1 LKKPPLQR
9 SASRRLAASTV
20 TTAVDNPPVT
30 TGGTPGRH
38 RAAAGSRRLFIALA
52 FLAPA
57 LVLLGVLVVYP
68 VIYSIYRSLFD
79 AAGTNFLGLGNYI
92 SMFTDPAT
100 FIAIRN
106 NVIWVAVV
114 PVTVTALGLIF
125 AVLMDRIKWGI
136 AFKLIVFMPMAIS
149 MVAAGVIF
157 RTTFQ
162 ENPDLGVVNA
172 ALVGVHDLFGGSS
185 AYPNARP
192 REDTGL
198 EEADGAI
205 QTAATVQA
213 GAVANFPL
221 IGVNEAN
228 IPANAAPAVAA
239 DDPAADA
246 ISGTVWLDF
255 IRGGGG
261 TPGEIGDDKV
271 GLPNVVVQAV
281 DSAGDVVASARTAED
296 GTYLLSGLPSGDT
309 TAGGVTLTL
318 PATNFS
324 AAYAGVSWLGPT
336 LVTAV
341 VILSYIWIWAGFAMV
356 MIASGLSAMDR
367 SLQEAARMDGA
378 NEWQVFRRITAPLLS
393 PVLIVVF
400 ITLIVNVLKIFDLV
414 YVIPP
419 PSSLPDATV
428 IAVQMWTVSF
438 GGGNDQGLGS
448 ALAVLLLVLV
458 LPFMIINVRRFRMDR
473 ER

>member
-1 LKKPPLQR
+1 VATSVVDAPP
-9 SASRRLAASTV
+9 AA
-20 TTAVDNPPVT
+20 
-30 TGGTPGRH
+30 GGTRPRH
-38 RAAAGSRRLFIALA
+38 PVAAGRRRLFIALA

-57 LVLLGVLVVYP
+57 LVLLGVLVAYP
-68 VIYSIYRSLFD
+68 VIYSVYRSLFD
-79 AAGTNFLGLGNYI
+79 AAGSNFLGLGNYVT
-92 SMFTDPAT
+92 MFTDPAT
-100 FIAIRN
+100 FISIRN
-106 NVIWVAVV
+106 NVIWVLVV
-114 PVTVTALGLIF
+114 PVSVTILGLIF

-162 ENPDLGVVNA
+162 ENPNLGVVNA
-172 ALVGVHDLFGGSS
+172 ALVGIHDVFGGSS

-192 REDTGL
+192 RDNAGL
-198 EEADGAI
+198 QAAKGAI
-205 QTAATVQA
+205 QTAAPVRPGTTQD
-213 GAVANFPL
+213 FPL
-221 IGVNEAN
+221 IGINQSN
-228 IPANAAPAVAA
+228 IPGNAAQAVKAGAA
-239 DDPAADA
+239 GSDA

-261 TPGEIGDDKV
+261 TPGEIGSGKK
-271 GLPNVVVQAV
+271 GLPNVQVTAL
-281 DSAGDVVASARTAED
+281 DASGAVVASTRTAD
-296 GTYLLSGLPSGDT
+296 NGTYLLSGVSRD
-309 TAGGVTLTL
+309 VTLAL
-318 PATNFS
+318 PASNFS

-400 ITLIVNVLKIFDLV
+400 VTLIVNVLKIFDLV

-448 ALAVLLLVLV
+448 ALAVLLLILV